1 MINEDQSGFIL
12 NRYIGDNIR
21 LIYDLINYL
30 NSKNLPGMLL
40 CLDFEKAFD
49 SLDWKFMI
57 KALKA
62 FGFGEDI
69 CRWIATFY
77 RKINS
82 TVVVKGQTLSWF
94 SIERGC
100 RQGDPVSPYLFVLC
114 MEILATMIR
123 ENADIK
129 GICINEVEHKISQFA
144 DDAQLMNNGDK
155 MSFEKS
161 FDTIEKYGKVSGLFL
176 NKIKHR
182 RSGLEGKDGHRLNI
196 CHT

>member
-1 MINEDQSGFIL
+1 
-12 NRYIGDNIR
+12 
-21 LIYDLINYL
+21 
-30 NSKNLPGMLL
+30 MLL

-49 SLDWKFMI
+49 SLDWKFMT

-82 TVVVKGQTLSWF
+82 TVIVNGQTSSWF
-94 SIERGC
+94 SNERGC

-114 MEILATMIR
+114 VEILATMIR
-123 ENADIK
+123 ENVDIK

-161 FDTIEKYGKVSGLFL
+161 LDTIEKYGRVSGLFL
-176 NKIKHR
+176 NTDKTQAIWLGSKR
-182 RSGLEGKDGHRLNI
+182 RSQIKYMPHLKI
-196 CHT
+196 VF